1 MPAEE
6 PPRLLYV
13 ETSAALRAVLERGL
27 SPDVERRL
35 AEADVLLTSRLSLVE
50 SARALLRLRASG
62 RTSERGVVRAE
73 RNLDE
78 LWSRC
83 DVWEL
88 TPEVCDL
95 AARVAPRHPLRTLDA
110 IHVATLLLARRRLGD
125 VDLLSADERVRKAA
139 DASPSA

>member
-1 MPAEE
+1 MAAEVSLG
-6 PPRLLYV
+6 LLYV

-27 SPDVERRL
+27 TPDVERRL
-35 AEADVLLTSRLSLVE
+35 AGASVLLTSRLSLVE
-50 SARALLRLRASG
+50 AARALLRLRASS
-62 RTSERGVVRAE
+62 RAPERDLARAE
-73 RNLDE
+73 RDLDE

-88 TPEVCDL
+88 TTEVCDL

-125 VDLLSADERVRKAA
+125 VDLLTADDRLRAA
-139 DASPSA
+139 FEAAR

>member
-1 MPAEE
+1 MAIEASPTI
-6 PPRLLYV
+6 LYV

-27 SPDVERRL
+27 SAEIERRL
-35 AEADVLLTSRLSLVE
+35 MAAGTLLTSRLSLIE
-50 SARALLRLRASG
+50 TARAFHRLRASS
-62 RTSERGVVRAE
+62 RASERDLARAE
-73 RNLDE
+73 RELDE

-95 AARVAPRHPLRTLDA
+95 AARVAPGHPLRTLDA

-125 VDLLSADERVRKAA
+125 VGLLTADDRLRAA
-139 DASPSA
+139 SEAAR

>member
-1 MPAEE
+1 MAVETSTTI
-6 PPRLLYV
+6 LYV

-35 AEADVLLTSRLSLVE
+35 AAAGTLLTSRLSLIE
-50 SARALLRLRASG
+50 TARSFHRLRASS
-62 RTSERGVVRAE
+62 RAPERNLTRAE
-73 RNLDE
+73 SELDE

-83 DVWEL
+83 DVWEM

-110 IHVATLLLARRRLGD
+110 IHMATLLLARRRLGD
-125 VDLLSADERVRKAA
+125 VVLLTADDRLRAAA
-139 DASPSA
+139 DISS